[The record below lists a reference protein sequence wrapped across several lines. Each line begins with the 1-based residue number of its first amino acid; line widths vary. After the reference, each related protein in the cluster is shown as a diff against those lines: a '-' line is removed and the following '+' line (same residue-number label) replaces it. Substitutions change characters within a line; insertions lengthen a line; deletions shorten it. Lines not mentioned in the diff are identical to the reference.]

1 MPVFLYQLALVI
13 IAVRSIYVIVK
24 IDLKRKDWMNTLYH
38 AAIAFICVY
47 ILF

>member
-1 MPVFLYQLALVI
+1 MPVFIYQLALII
-13 IAVRSIYVIVK
+13 IAVRSIYVIVQV
-24 IDLKRKDWMNTLYH
+24 DLKRKDWLNTLYH